1 MFKLLFPI
9 FSVKKSNKVMLKLL
23 FKTKTMM
30 LGCLT
35 VLLFSTTT
43 QAQMRGPMEEPFIPG
58 HLIVQIA
65 EGAQIERII
74 SHLPHDFEFQLNR
87 LLSDN
92 MRAYLIEFNP
102 EKIGQMEALKLIN
115 SQSGITIAQNNHLVE
130 IRQVPND
137 TEFNQQWHHV
147 NTGQTGGTVDADID
161 IDEAWDITTGGQNA
175 LGHDIVVCILEQVNF
190 SHNDLINNH
199 WTNPFEIP
207 GNGIDDDGNG
217 YIDDINGWNVGTN
230 TGVLPTNQSGHGT
243 SVAGMIGAQ
252 GNNSLGV
259 AGANWDVKMMNV
271 VGYNIN
277 SEASVVSAYN
287 YPLTLRKRYNATNGA
302 QGAFVVSTN
311 ASWGIDNANPNN
323 YPIWCAFYDTL
334 GIHGILNCGATT
346 NSNLNVDV
354 SGDMPTACPS
364 QYMLGIGRS
373 DHNDNFAGGYGLT
386 TINFPAPGIN
396 VRTTA
401 NTNAYTTT
409 TGTSF
414 ASPLTAGVVALLY
427 SIPCP
432 TFMNIVLNDPQGGAD
447 LVFNSLM
454 DGVDLKANM
463 TNFFVAGG
471 RLNVKTSMDLLMDAV
486 CSTCTPPSDIQ
497 VTATNDNDASISYTA
512 VADADNYTIYIQ
524 VAGSGTWTSFT
535 TTGTTY
541 TFTGLTTCTEYEFY
555 VETTCGAETSVS
567 SAIQTFATTGC
578 GSCIDLPY
586 CATTTTNPDIFVGV
600 HSPAGVETEY
610 LTYILTNGWGA
621 PLADG
626 YAYGDLVLVDD
637 GSAAGSEGCGAL
649 INGAAINGNIAV
661 ALRGTC
667 DFSLKAFNA
676 QNAGA
681 TGLIIINNQ
690 ANAPASLGAGG
701 SAAQVTI
708 PVVMVS
714 QADGA
719 ALLAHLNGG
728 SSAVGFMGQ
737 QNEWIE
743 SFELNGVLSTSG
755 DDGGYRAPGLT
766 PINLD
771 VNTPYTFTLTPGQD
785 GQQMAQYTRI
795 WVDLDQN
802 GIFDASEIVYDQ
814 TAAAPGVVTD
824 ALTIPGTATLG
835 STRMRVQMAY
845 QGYGAGALPA
855 ACGTFVSGE
864 VEDYCIQLASGV
876 VCGTVLNQVVT
887 QPSCAQVLNGS
898 ITLNPTGGSAPYTYS
913 WNNGAGNVSSVS
925 GLGAGTIIATVTD
938 SDGCV
943 TSQSFSLAYTTSVVV
958 SGVSTQPTCSPNTD
972 GAITASATGGTG
984 FTYQWT
990 AGPAAA
996 TYSGL
1001 GAGTYMVTA
1010 TADNGCSSSQSFTL
1024 NYTTNLAINGNAIN
1038 PSCNDTQDGSI
1049 TANATGGTGI
1059 SYQWTGGPAT
1069 ATYSGIGEGTYEVTA
1084 TAANGCSISES
1095 FTLTANPTVPTA
1107 SFTFNQTSLTF
1118 QFLNTSTNGNGYAW
1132 DFGDGN
1138 SSASFNPTHTYAADG
1153 TYNVCLTVTGACEN
1167 VTSCE
1172 QIIVST
1178 VGLANLATVS
1188 GINVYPNPASDEIN
1202 FEISLTDVK
1211 EIAIID
1217 ATGKLVRVV
1226 KIDKELTSVNVS
1238 QLTNGL
1244 YIYQVYN
1251 LNGDRIYV
1259 DKFSITK

>member
-1 MFKLLFPI
+1 
-9 FSVKKSNKVMLKLL
+9 MLKLL
-23 FKTKTMM
+23 VTTKSVM
-30 LGCLT
+30 LICLNT
-35 VLLFSTTT
+35 VLLSSNM
-43 QAQMRGPMEEPFIPG
+43 QAQMRGPMEEPYIPG
-58 HLIVQIA
+58 HIIVQIN

-74 SHLPHDFEFQLNR
+74 SHLPQGFDFQLNR

-92 MRAYLIEFNP
+92 MRAYLIEFDPNT
-102 EKIGQMEALKLIN
+102 ISQTAALKLVN
-115 SQSGITIAQNNHLVE
+115 SQRGISIAQNNHLVE
-130 IRQVPND
+130 IRVTPND
-137 TEFNQQWHHV
+137 PQFNQQWHHV
-147 NTGQTGGTVDADID
+147 NTGQTGGTADADID

-175 LGHDIVVCILEQVNF
+175 LGHDIVVCILEQVDF
-190 SHNDLINNH
+190 SHNDLINNR

-217 YIDDINGWNVGTN
+217 YIDDIFGWNVGTN
-230 TGVLPTNQSGHGT
+230 SGNLPTTQSGHGT
-243 SVAGMIGAQ
+243 NVAGMIGAQ
-252 GNNSLGV
+252 GNNNLGV
-259 AGANWDVKMMNV
+259 AGANWSVKMMNI

-287 YPLTLRKRYNATNGA
+287 YPLTLRKRYNATNGT

-311 ASWGIDNANPNN
+311 ASWGIDGANPNN

-354 SGDMPTACPS
+354 SGDMPTACSS
-364 QYMLGIGRS
+364 QYMVGIGRS

-386 TINFPAPGIN
+386 TINFAAPGIN
-396 VRTTA
+396 VRTTS
-401 NTNAYTTT
+401 NGNNYTTT

-414 ASPLTAGVVALLY
+414 SSPLTAGVIALLY

-432 TFMNIVLNDPQGGAD
+432 NFMNIVINDPQEGAD

-454 DGVDLKANM
+454 NGVDPKANM

-471 RLNVKTSMDLLMDAV
+471 RLNVKTSMDLLMDEV
-486 CSTCTPPSDIQ
+486 CSTCTPPSNIQ
-497 VTATNDNDASISYTA
+497 VTTTNDNDASISYA
-512 VADADNYTIYIQ
+512 PVADADNYTVYIQ
-524 VAGSGTWTSFT
+524 VAGSGVWSSFS

-541 TFTGLTTCTEYEFY
+541 TFNGLTTCTEYEFY
-555 VETTCGAETSVS
+555 IETTCGTETSVS
-567 SAIQTFATTGC
+567 SAIQSFATIGC
-578 GSCIDLPY
+578 GNCIDLTY

-600 HSPAGVETEY
+600 HSPASIETEY
-610 LTYILTNGWGA
+610 LTYTLTNAWGA
-621 PLADG
+621 ALADG
-626 YAYGDLVLVDD
+626 YAYGDLVLVND
-637 GSAAGSEGCGAL
+637 GSATGSQGCGAL
-649 INGAAINGNIAV
+649 TNGAAINGNIAV

-690 ANAPASLGAGG
+690 GTAPASLGAGG

-719 ALLAHLNGG
+719 ALLALLNGG
-728 SSAVGFMGQ
+728 ASAIGFMGQ

-743 SFELNGVLSTSG
+743 SFELNGVISTSG
-755 DDGGYRAPGLT
+755 DDGGYRAPSLT

-785 GQQMAQYTRI
+785 GQEMAQHTRI
-795 WVDLDQN
+795 WIDIDQN
-802 GIFDASEIVYDQ
+802 GVFDLSEIVYDQ
-814 TAAAPGVVTD
+814 VSASPGVVTD
-824 ALTIPGTATLG
+824 AITIPSTATLG

-845 QGYGAGALPA
+845 RGYGAGALPA
-855 ACGTFVSGE
+855 VCGNFISGE
-864 VEDYCIQLASGV
+864 VEDYCIEIASGV
-876 VCGTVLNQVVT
+876 VCGTVLNQLVT
-887 QPSCAQVLNGS
+887 QPSCTQAQNGS
-898 ITLNPTGGSAPYTYS
+898 ISLNPTGGSAPYTYS
-913 WNNGAGNVSSVS
+913 WNNGVGNLSSVS

-938 SDGCV
+938 NDGCA
-943 TSQSFSLAYTTSVVV
+943 TSQSFSLVYTTNIAV
-958 SGVSTQPTCSPNTD
+958 SGVSTQPSCSPNTD
-972 GAITASATGGTG
+972 GAITASAVGGNG

-990 AGPAAA
+990 GGPAFA

-1001 GAGTYMVTA
+1001 GAGSYVVTA
-1010 TADNGCSSSQSFTL
+1010 TADNGCSSSAVFTL
-1024 NYTTNLAINGNAIN
+1024 NYSTDLVINGNIIN
-1038 PSCNDTQDGSI
+1038 PSCNDSQNGSI
-1049 TANATGGTGI
+1049 TVNVNGGSGI
-1059 SYQWTGGPAT
+1059 TYAWVGGPAS
-1069 ATYSGIGEGTYEVTA
+1069 ATYAGLAPGTYEVIA
-1084 TAANGCSISES
+1084 TAANGCSISDS
-1095 FTLTANPTVPTA
+1095 FTLTANPSTPSA
-1107 SFTFNQTSLTF
+1107 SFTFNQSSLTF
-1118 QFLNTSTNGNGYAW
+1118 QFLNTSMNGNSYSW

-1138 SSASFNPTHTYAADG
+1138 SSSSFNPTHTYASVG
-1153 TYNVCLTVTGACEN
+1153 TYTICLNVSGTCEN
-1167 VTSCE
+1167 AITCQE
-1172 QIIVST
+1172 IIVNN
-1178 VGLANLATVS
+1178 VGLANLQTVS
-1188 GINVYPNPASDEIN
+1188 GINVYPNPASDAIN

-1251 LNGDRIYV
+1251 STGDRIYV

>member
-1 MFKLLFPI
+1 MKLFCITLLFVLSLLNLGNSLYGQLNTPTSSMEDRAIKGDVIVRLNKGGDPNFVIDQMPEEYEVRINKLLSKHSDIWLFNYEP
-9 FSVKKSNKVMLKLL
+9 SVNINSVLSSLYRAE
-23 FKTKTMM
+23 
-30 LGCLT
+30 G
-35 VLLFSTTT
+35 VLL
-43 QAQMRGPMEEPFIPG
+43 AQT
-58 HLIVQIA
+58 
-65 EGAQIERII
+65 
-74 SHLPHDFEFQLNR
+74 N
-87 LLSDN
+87 
-92 MRAYLIEFNP
+92 
-102 EKIGQMEALKLIN
+102 
-115 SQSGITIAQNNHLVE
+115 TLVE
-130 IRQVPND
+130 LRQAPND
-137 TEFNQQWHHV
+137 PLFGNQWQHQ
-147 NTGQTGGTVDADID
+147 NINAE
-161 IDEAWDITTGGQNA
+161 EAWDITTGGTTA
-175 LGHDIVVCILEQVNF
+175 SGEDIVVCIIESANVMG
-190 SHNDLINNH
+190 HPDLVGNH
-199 WTNPFEIP
+199 WTNTAEILD
-207 GNGIDDDGNG
+207 GTDTDGNG
-217 YIDDINGWNVGTN
+217 YIDDVNGWNVSTNNHNIGT
-230 TGVLPTNQSGHGT
+230 GAHGT
-243 SVAGMIGAQ
+243 QVAGMIGAK
-252 GNNSLGV
+252 GNNSVGV
-259 AGANWDVKMMNV
+259 AGANWDVKMMV
-271 VGYNIN
+271 VAGHDSPFTQANIV
-277 SEASVVSAYN
+277 EAYT
-287 YPLTLRKRYNATNGA
+287 YPLNARLLWNSTNGA
-302 QGAFVVSTN
+302 SGAFVVSTN
-311 ASWGIDNANPNN
+311 ASWGIDGADPND
-323 YPIWCAFYDTL
+323 YPVWCGFYQDL
-334 GIHGILNCGATT
+334 GEAGILNCGATS
-346 NSNLNVDV
+346 NSNVNVDV
-354 SGDMPTACPS
+354 VGDMPTACLND
-364 QYMLGIGRS
+364 YMVAVTATDI
-373 DHNDNFAGGYGLT
+373 NDVKTFAGYGVNSINIASPGDNIYTTQNGGSGYG
-386 TINFPAPGIN
+386 
-396 VRTTA
+396 
-401 NTNAYTTT
+401 NTS
-409 TGTSF
+409 GTSF
-414 ASPLTAGVVALLY
+414 ATPYTAGVIGLMY

-432 TFMNIVLNDPQGGAD
+432 SFMAFVKADPQGAAD
-447 LVFNSLM
+447 MVRNALY
-454 DGVDLKANM
+454 DGVDQTTQLQGM
-463 TNFFVAGG
+463 VTSGG
-471 RLNVKTSMDLLMDAV
+471 RVNAKTSIDLLMTQI
-486 CSTCTPPSDIQ
+486 CSTCTPPSDI
-497 VTATNDNDASISYTA
+497 VLTTVNDNDASISYTA
-512 VADADNYTIYIQ
+512 VADADNYTVYIQ

-600 HSPAGVETEY
+600 HSPASVETEY
-610 LTYILTNGWGA
+610 LTYTLTNAWGA

-637 GSAAGSEGCGAL
+637 GTAAGSEGCGAL

-690 ANAPASLGAGG
+690 GTSPASLGAGG

-719 ALLAHLNGG
+719 ALLAHLDGG

-785 GQQMAQYTRI
+785 GQEMAQYTRI

-802 GIFDASEIVYDQ
+802 GVFDAAEIVYDQ
-814 TAAAPGVVTD
+814 TAAAPGVVVD

-876 VCGTVLNQVVT
+876 VCGTVLNEVVT
-887 QPSCAQVLNGS
+887 QPSCAQVQNGS

-925 GLGAGTIIATVTD
+925 GLGAGTIIASVTD
-938 SDGCV
+938 NDGCV
-943 TSQSFSLAYTTSVVV
+943 TSQSFSLAYTSNVVV
-958 SGVSTQPTCSPNTD
+958 SGLSTQPTCSPNTD
-972 GAITASATGGTG
+972 GAITASAAGGNG

-990 AGPAAA
+990 AGPTAA

-1001 GAGTYMVTA
+1001 GAGTYIVTA

-1038 PSCNDTQDGSI
+1038 PSCSDTQNGSI

-1059 SYQWTGGPAT
+1059 SYQWIGGPAA
-1069 ATYSGIGEGTYEVTA
+1069 ATYSGLGEGTYEVTA

-1138 SSASFNPTHTYAADG
+1138 SSPSFNPTHTYVADG
-1153 TYNVCLTVTGACEN
+1153 TYNVCLTVTGACED
-1167 VTSCE
+1167 VTTCE
-1172 QIIVST
+1172 QIIVNT
-1178 VGLANLATVS
+1178 VGIANLQTVS